1 MKIPLRTL
9 SGLMLVLALVLTSM
23 GSPQAKSEVALMTK
37 DELKAMMD
45 DPDLVIL
52 DVRKGKDWTS
62 SEFKIK
68 GAVHAKPKEY
78 ASWAG
83 NHSKSKKFVLY
94 CA

>member
-9 SGLMLVLALVLTSM
+9 CGLMLALALVLTSM
-23 GSPQAKSEVALMTK
+23 GRPQAKSEVALMTK
-37 DELKAMMD
+37 DELKSMMD

-68 GAVHAKPKEY
+68 GAAYVKPQEY

-83 NHSKSKKFVLY
+83 TYPKSKKFVLY

>member
-1 MKIPLRTL
+1 MKIPQRTIC
-9 SGLMLVLALVLTSM
+9 GLILALALLLTSM

-45 DPDLVIL
+45 DPDIVIL

-68 GAVHAKPKEY
+68 GAVYAEPKAY

-83 NHSKSKKFVLY
+83 TYPKSKKFVLY